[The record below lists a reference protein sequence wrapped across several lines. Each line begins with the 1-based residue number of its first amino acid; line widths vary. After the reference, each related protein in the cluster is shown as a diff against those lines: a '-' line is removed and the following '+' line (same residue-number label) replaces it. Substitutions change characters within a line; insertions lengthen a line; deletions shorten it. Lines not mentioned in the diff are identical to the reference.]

1 MKRKKSS
8 PTILERAIAA
18 VPEFETVI
26 KKLAQQVTLR
36 GQSKSTLDN
45 YTRRIA
51 LFVIHFNRLPEQ
63 VTEDEINEYLVALAR
78 DPKSPS
84 RSSFKHMVYGLRYY
98 YRLLGMSKKA
108 IALPS
113 LKQDTKLPV
122 ILNRSELK
130 ELFSTPLL
138 LKQRIVLTLIY
149 SAGLRRQEVINLK
162 ISDVDF
168 ERMNIHIRQSKYK
181 KDRVVP
187 LSPTMAIGLK
197 KYLKAENPHI
207 WLFNGKQP
215 GSRYSIRGLSWV
227 MRENL
232 KKTSITKEVNLHT
245 LRHTYATHL
254 LEEGLR
260 GEWKPLGK
268 TGHYLYPVFQLSD
281 TFQGKFLDS
290 LKRKLKKKGMLEG
303 FDKQV
308 QKAWK
313 TLWVINC
320 EASMAGAEHVIR
332 YLGQYTHRVAISNQ
346 RILDM
351 TDTHVT
357 FIAKD
362 YRDRAIRKPVTLD
375 GIEFLRRFCLHVF
388 PKRFV
393 RIRRY
398 GIYNPTTIRNL
409 DLQFIPEKKPDI
421 DQLANPVE
429 TNAERI
435 KRLTGIDASLCPV
448 CKKGRMRVI
457 REIPGIR
464 SPAAH
469 LPTMLLSLL
478 Q

>member
-1 MKRKKSS
+1 MKRRKSS

-98 YRLLGMSKKA
+98 YRLLGMNKKA

-149 SAGLRRQEVINLK
+149 SAGLRGQEVINLK

-168 ERMNIHIRQSKYK
+168 ERMTIHIRQSKYK

-254 LEEGLR
+254 LEEGLNIVTLKDLL
-260 GEWKPLGK
+260 GHADITTTMIYLHVAQCKHVKP
-268 TGHYLYPVFQLSD
+268 HSP
-281 TFQGKFLDS
+281 LDS
-290 LKRKLKKKGMLEG
+290 LYGRQKK
-303 FDKQV
+303 
-308 QKAWK
+308 
-313 TLWVINC
+313 
-320 EASMAGAEHVIR
+320 
-332 YLGQYTHRVAISNQ
+332 
-346 RILDM
+346 
-351 TDTHVT
+351 
-357 FIAKD
+357 
-362 YRDRAIRKPVTLD
+362 
-375 GIEFLRRFCLHVF
+375 
-388 PKRFV
+388 
-393 RIRRY
+393 
-398 GIYNPTTIRNL
+398 
-409 DLQFIPEKKPDI
+409 
-421 DQLANPVE
+421 
-429 TNAERI
+429 
-435 KRLTGIDASLCPV
+435 
-448 CKKGRMRVI
+448 
-457 REIPGIR
+457 
-464 SPAAH
+464 
-469 LPTMLLSLL
+469 
-478 Q
+478 